1 MRIFNS
7 VSVKKNFPKP
17 FIFILLFTLL
27 ITLPGEAHPRFVVS
41 KSLLLQD
48 QTADNDKDKTP
59 AQLLE
64 NIKAMLT
71 SESIAENFSGK
82 VVKIAGGMLGD
93 LSDEQCKAI
102 ANDRPELTIENLNQ
116 KLYPST
122 SEYFSTKR
130 SNRAAFWNYDL
141 AGVSLLKTSGL
152 TGLGTRIGVIAH
164 DYAID
169 HVALIGRIKAFKS
182 IGAAESGTATP
193 TRSTADLHLV
203 HPLGILAGNDEG
215 RFTGIAPETEV
226 SLAVISAK
234 LPKTDS
240 LLEAIEWLTS
250 QEQQPD
256 VILICT
262 DFLSSPPLSITR
274 ALSACRNIGIIPVVA
289 AGNNPNQITGMA
301 ALPSCVTIGAID
313 RWKQRAL
320 FSGQGPVV
328 FAGQKILKP
337 DFCAPG
343 SAIYGPADG
352 KDYKFGSGTLQSAAH
367 FAGLFLLMRQARPET
382 DPEYLL
388 SVLRITCRDLG
399 DAGADY
405 QTGFGLPEPAAALAY
420 IDNPPQNN

>member
-1 MRIFNS
+1 MRHFNN
-7 VSVKKNFPKP
+7 VSVKKNFPKQ
-17 FIFILLFTLL
+17 FILLLLFTLL
-27 ITLPGEAHPRFVVS
+27 ITLPGEAHPRFVAPNNP
-41 KSLLLQD
+41 LLPQ
-48 QTADNDKDKTP
+48 QVADSDNFLTP
-59 AQLLE
+59 AQLL
-64 NIKAMLT
+64 KALRT
-71 SESIAENFSGK
+71 SLIDESITSDFFGK
-82 VVKIAGGMLGD
+82 CINIAGGMIGD
-93 LSDEQCKAI
+93 LSDEQCEAI
-102 ANDRPELTIENLNQ
+102 ARNGLELTIE
-116 KLYPST
+116 KLDQELHPVT
-122 SEYFSTKR
+122 TEYFSATG
-130 SNRAAFWNYDL
+130 NRTSLWNYEL
-141 AGVSLLKTSGL
+141 AGVNLLKTSGFN
-152 TGLGTRIGVIAH
+152 GAGTRIGVIAH

-182 IGAAESGTATP
+182 IGVVEPKTP

-203 HPLGILAGNDEG
+203 HPLGILTGNEEG
-215 RFTGIAPETEV
+215 RFIGIAPETEV

-256 VILICT
+256 AILICT
-262 DFLSSPPLSITR
+262 DFLSTPPVSIAR
-274 ALSACRNIGIIPVVA
+274 ALSACRNIGIIPIVA

-352 KDYKFGSGTLQSAAH
+352 KDYKFGSGTLQAAAH
-367 FAGLFLLMRQARPET
+367 FAGFFLLMRQARPDT

-399 DAGADY
+399 DTGADY
-405 QTGFGLPEPAAALAY
+405 QTGAGLPEPAAALAY